1 MIACDFHMGLINNEH
16 AEKKNDREKK
26 KLLLL

>member
-26 KLLLL
+26 LSLL